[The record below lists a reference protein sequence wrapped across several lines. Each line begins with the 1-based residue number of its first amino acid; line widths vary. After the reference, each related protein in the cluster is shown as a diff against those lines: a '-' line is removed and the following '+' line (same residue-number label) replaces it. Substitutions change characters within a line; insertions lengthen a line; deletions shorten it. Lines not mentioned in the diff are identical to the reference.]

1 MGRESYSIFTCKC
14 GKVFKGLIN
23 IERHLVEGIL
33 NNEIGEHCVVHVKWI
48 NYRGEE
54 KGEL

>member
-23 IERHLVEGIL
+23 IERHLVESIL
-33 NNEIGEHCVVHVKWI
+33 NNEIGEHCVVYVKWI
-48 NYRGEE
+48 NYRGES
-54 KGEL
+54 